1 MSASEQ
7 VMHRMFSELVAQYH
21 PFAQYIGYQEAEDGF
36 ILYYQGSGEQQ
47 YMVVDMEGNILSDTT
62 VGAVRIMEI
71 LAVGATILSA
81 FFGSQSDR

>member
-36 ILYYQGSGEQQ
+36 ILYYQGSGDRQ
-47 YMVVDMEGNILSDTT
+47 YMLVDTEGNILGDTT
-62 VGAVRIMEI
+62 MGTTRTMEV
-71 LAVGATILSA
+71 LTVGATILSA
-81 FFGSQSDR
+81 FFGGQSNR